1 MLTASLPPSGGPPE
15 QVDNSRC
22 IAGLSEVYTLAYF
35 AITPAY
41 FAITLAY
48 LAIPSLSDVS
58 DVVTLVTLK
67 F

>member
-22 IAGLSEVYTLAYF
+22 IAGLSEVYTLAYL

-41 FAITLAY
+41 LAITPAYLAITLAY
-48 LAIPSLSDVS
+48 LAIPSLSV
-58 DVVTLVTLK
+58 LVTL
-67 F
+67 